1 MKASV
6 IKEMTTV
13 ELKENLTEE
22 KINYSKMKM
31 AHAISPLENPVS
43 LRLKRKVVARLE
55 TELRVRVMEQTA

>member
-6 IKEMTTV
+6 IKEMTTA
-13 ELKENLTEE
+13 EIRENLVEE
-22 KINYSKMKM
+22 RINYSKMKM

-55 TELRVRVMEQTA
+55 TELRGREMEQTA